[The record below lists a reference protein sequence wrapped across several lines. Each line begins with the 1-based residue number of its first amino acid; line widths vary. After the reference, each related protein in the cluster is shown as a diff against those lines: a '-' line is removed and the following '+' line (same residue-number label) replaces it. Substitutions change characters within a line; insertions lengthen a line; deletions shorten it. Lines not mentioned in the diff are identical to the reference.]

1 MVGKRTPLDLGEIT
15 KDISIPDFEGVR
27 FDLSQDA
34 LNRKD
39 GLQKDIFAIE
49 ERKGWDKS
57 IEARCDF
64 TRRVRMTR
72 RSSLF
77 FISIWQKSIM
87 GRTLSE
93 IKGDDAMVGF
103 FANEMAALIKD
114 IIGEELHKADWCII
128 TTPKRRH
135 LQKNFATRISES
147 MAPVLGIPFYEDV
160 CSCHTRQRVNAVFT
174 VNLVP
179 RENNIICFDDFV
191 TTGQTLAAM
200 KEALKPYRKNIMFFA
215 GINNKL

>member
-27 FDLSQDA
+27 FDLSQTA
-34 LNRKD
+34 INGGD
-39 GLQKDIFAIE
+39 GLHKDIFAIE
-49 ERKGWDKS
+49 DRKGWDKS

-64 TRRVRMTR
+64 TRRVRLTR

-103 FANEMAALIKD
+103 FASEMAELIRD
-114 IIGEELHKADWCII
+114 IIGEELHRADWCVI

-135 LQKNFATRISES
+135 LQKNFATRISERL
-147 MAPVLGIPFYEDV
+147 AHILGIHFYEDV